1 MLRRIPALAFT
12 AVLALAVLV
21 VGHNLVFLLTYGPQY
36 SVALARTGH
45 DGRWNDTVRD
55 VLAASGLLAAAST
68 LRLAYLSRQV
78 RLIGP
83 VSRVSR
89 PTFRV
94 YFSALLPLW
103 GQVLAVSLL
112 LFVFQEN
119 LERWS
124 AGLTLPGL
132 DVLGTTD
139 LIGPVPVFVLVSL
152 VVAAVSALFRLG
164 IITLEARI
172 AARRAR
178 LRPAASTPPRRLPTD
193 PRRPA
198 TSILG
203 RNLAGR
209 APPTLLSA

>member
-124 AGLTLPGL
+124 AGLNLPGL
-132 DVLGTTD
+132 GVTNWLRLGVWL
-139 LIGPVPVFVLVSL
+139 LIGLVIY
-152 VVAAVSALFRLG
+152 AAYGRRHSKLRA
-164 IITLEARI
+164 AA
-172 AARRAR
+172 AAR
-178 LRPAASTPPRRLPTD
+178 PP
-193 PRRPA
+193 
-198 TSILG
+198 G
-203 RNLAGR
+203 Q
-209 APPTLLSA
+209 